1 MKHRIHPISAL
12 LHIILALL
20 GTVATA
26 QVPDGS
32 RDTANTSRVQAER
45 ILDGYFAAMNTH
57 DFSQVPFT
65 PEVVFRGS
73 LHTEPI
79 RGDSAVRTFLVAVG
93 KGARNVRL
101 EWRVID
107 GDRACANYEYQSNAG
122 FVVPAVTC
130 FRFEAGRIAEL
141 RAFFDPRP
149 FLTPGPQGKD
159 ASGSDEDVAGNPH
172 HRIVPLT
179 AGGMQRFLKE
189 GFEVISGNP
198 AEPGVPFVIRIYNTE
213 NQVVPPHWHPE
224 DEHVTVI
231 KGIW

>member
-1 MKHRIHPISAL
+1 
-12 LHIILALL
+12 
-20 GTVATA
+20 
-26 QVPDGS
+26 
-32 RDTANTSRVQAER
+32 VQAER

-79 RGDSAVRTFLVAVG
+79 RGDSAVHTFLVAVG

-107 GDRACANYEYQSNAG
+107 GDRACAHYEYQSNAG

-130 FRFEAGRIAEL
+130 FRFEGGRIAEL

-149 FLTPGPQGKD
+149 FLTPGPQEKEAG
-159 ASGSDEDVAGNPH
+159 GSDEHVAGMFF
-172 HRIVPLT
+172 PL
-179 AGGMQRFLKE
+179 RDF
-189 GFEVISGNP
+189 
-198 AEPGVPFVIRIYNTE
+198 
-213 NQVVPPHWHPE
+213 
-224 DEHVTVI
+224 
-231 KGIW
+231 